1 MLQLTLAQMD
11 AMLDAL
17 IATAGP
23 FDPAA
28 VFTGIATAVN
38 DQGVNT
44 ALSDLTTPDA
54 TDFPRKAV
62 TAWSTKYT
70 LADGRRAVDGPL
82 HHFVGVGG
90 DDQPVVSVY
99 YLADALTAGNLLAW
113 DRVIPSKTL
122 ASASDVLDM
131 IVRLTIDPAGKW
143 DATVIVPT

>member
-1 MLQLTLAQMD
+1 MLSLTLTQMD
-11 AMLDAL
+11 AMLAAL
-17 IATAGP
+17 IDTGGP

-28 VFTGIATAVN
+28 VFTGIATDIN

-54 TDFPRKAV
+54 TDFPRKV
-62 TAWSTKYT
+62 ITAWSAAYS
-70 LADGRRAVDGPL
+70 LPDGRRAIDGPL
-82 HHFVGVGG
+82 HHFIGVGG

-113 DRVIPSKTL
+113 DRIIPSKTL

-131 IVRLTIDPAGKW
+131 VVRLTIDPAGKW
-143 DATVIVPT
+143 DATVIIPT